1 MVVADEG
8 EHLGHQRDDVSGSV
22 VACQK
27 EIEAGAA
34 AHWSEVDGFGAEVR
48 VIS

>member
-8 EHLGHQRDDVSGSV
+8 EHLGHQRDDVSGGV
-22 VACQK
+22 VTCQK